1 MAGCP
6 KDSILKHLA
15 IGLVEQRVKNYKS
28 EVVRRISCLLLLLAL
43 LLADT
48 AWACRCAQQNLAD
61 YFNAADQVLIAELK
75 AVTDLPESRRLEFAL
90 MGPYYKGGG
99 DTAAEETVHFSTEKS
114 SAGCGIEPDIGAMYV
129 IFAHAPAKRGEDYR
143 VDSCSGTRVHF
154 SPSLPEPQGFADV
167 PARFVAQQLNGL
179 AGMEVLKSVSAN
191 YPRADNVENE
201 SPLGLLDIK
210 DLHHGGT
217 VPLYTRPDL
226 AAPVL
231 ETVVDYAPL
240 ETREISYEQPAAVV
254 YTRLPD
260 WYRLRLLDGRSAW
273 LASEQAG
280 TFFDYAQLPVNRL
293 AYLTRNWSGFVW
305 PDPGAGL
312 PIRHG
317 AIQNAD
323 LREFPVDILESTE
336 VGGTIWFRVKVLASD
351 PCSNLQYGNE
361 LVGWIPAYGANG
373 QPNAWFY
380 SRGC

>member
-1 MAGCP
+1 MSTARS
-6 KDSILKHLA
+6 DFRQ
-15 IGLVEQRVKNYKS
+15 LVYAV
-28 EVVRRISCLLLLLAL
+28 IAL

-48 AWACRCAQQNLAD
+48 AWACRCSQQNLAD

-75 AVTDLPESRRLEFAL
+75 AVQESPARRRLQFAV
-90 MGPYYKGGG
+90 MGPYYKAYDRQSVDVDAGN
-99 DTAAEETVHFSTEKS
+99 TVYFSTEPG

-129 IFAHAPAKRGEDYR
+129 IFAHAPANEGGDYR
-143 VDSCSGTRVHF
+143 VDSCTGTRVHL
-154 SPSLPEPQGFADV
+154 SPSMPEPRGFADV
-167 PARFVAQQLNGL
+167 PARFVAQQLNAL
-179 AGMEVLKSVSAN
+179 AGLEVLKSVSAN
-191 YPRADNVENE
+191 YPQANNPEND

-217 VPLYTRPDL
+217 VALYTRPDL

-260 WYRLRLLDGRSAW
+260 WYRLRLRDGRTAW
-273 LASEQAG
+273 LAAGQAG

-317 AIQNAD
+317 AVQNPD
-323 LREFPVDILESTE
+323 LREFPVEILESTE

-351 PCSNLQYGNE
+351 PCSSTQYGNE
-361 LVGWIPAYGANG
+361 LAGWVPAYGSNG
-373 QPNAWFY
+373 QPNAWFW